1 MIALKRILH
10 WGKIKKKKKKQP
22 CTSSLRW
29 QSYRKMMKRLP
40 RPAAVDTGQSVT
52 NAIGSKQPNTKH
64 AEKQGPVFTW
74 HQAWPVRLHWHQA
87 RVSIRW
93 QLCMLVSTATFGSLE
108 LGTVSFKNGAI
119 VCYLCLV
126 AQSCPI
132 LFDPLDCSLSGF
144 SVHGFFRQEYWRE
157 VPFPALGDLPNPGIK
172 LKFPGSPALQE
183 QILYPLSHQGS
194 PSYH

>member
-1 MIALKRILH
+1 
-10 WGKIKKKKKKQP
+10 
-22 CTSSLRW
+22 
-29 QSYRKMMKRLP
+29 MKRLP

-74 HQAWPVRLHWHQA
+74 HQAWPVRLHWNQA

-93 QLCMLVSTATFGSLE
+93 QLCMLVSTTTFGSLE

-119 VCYLCLV
+119 VYYLCLV

-144 SVHGFFRQEYWRE
+144 LSMDFQARILEWGAISCSRGSSWVSCIAG
-157 VPFPALGDLPNPGIK
+157 ADSLPTEPSGKPKLPLIECLPSTRHIYIYIIK
-172 LKFPGSPALQE
+172 YL
-183 QILYPLSHQGS
+183 
-194 PSYH
+194 